1 MLAKFPI
8 GNWLRFA
15 FEFSSLNFILC
26 FLNRFRS
33 SLIENQSDLVWKLRI
48 IRTTIKQ
55 TFCLNSCLFLFMQ
68 FTNFVLSFVYKT
80 ELYFFFFI
88 FMWEKINTICQA
100 KTTRSFYI
108 HIYIYIFLCRIFTYI
123 IVFFLSYCCA
133 FFIIVSWNFSF
144 SFSLCLFLKVN
155 INSIEIFIVF
165 ELRFDKH
172 ETKSKLGENKRV
184 FSIALREK

>member
-15 FEFSSLNFILC
+15 LEFSSLNFILC

-55 TFCLNSCLFLFMQ
+55 TFCLNSCFFLFMQ

-108 HIYIYIFLCRIFTYI
+108 HIYIYIYIPVSYIYIHNRFFSFLLLCFFYYCFLKFL
-123 IVFFLSYCCA
+123 VFF
-133 FFIIVSWNFSF
+133 
-144 SFSLCLFLKVN
+144 FSLLVL
-155 INSIEIFIVF
+155 
-165 ELRFDKH
+165 
-172 ETKSKLGENKRV
+172 KSKY
-184 FSIALREK
+184 